1 LVNLSE
7 TKYTENRST
16 RCGVVGNHRSVSTQY
31 ETGRSSARSDSEQ
44 PVAPAG
50 WRVLAPFRYRE
61 YRLLIAAVSLSIF
74 AEGMWAVVMA
84 LQVIEL
90 SNDPAALSLV
100 ATCLG
105 AGLVGFVLVGGLA
118 ADRLSQRG
126 IIIVVEAVNT
136 VAVTAVAVLGFVD
149 ALRIWHMAVAAA
161 ALGIAAAFFFPAYS
175 AILPRILP
183 PEQLLAANGIEGV
196 VRPVFQRAVGP
207 AIAGLVVGA
216 LFPSAGALVV
226 AVLFATGLALLVA
239 TRPPKA
245 KDTGAQHEPRPHLLR
260 DLRDGWVF
268 MLRTPWL
275 LWTLLFA
282 SLFVL
287 VVLGPIEVLLPF
299 VVAERFTHGAQTYGF
314 ILAFFGLGSA
324 LGALGVSSRRL
335 PRRYLT
341 VMMAMWSVGSVPL
354 VIVGVTSSFPL
365 MALATFVIGVTDGT
379 AMVIWG
385 TLLQRRVPPELLGRV
400 SSLDFFVSLA
410 FMPVSFAIVGPL
422 SKIVSMEAIFL
433 AAGLLPVLLA
443 AVAVWAAKMHRD
455 EVAHPLR

>member
-1 LVNLSE
+1 M
-7 TKYTENRST
+7 
-16 RCGVVGNHRSVSTQY
+16 VSTQF
-31 ETGRSSARSDSEQ
+31 EIEQ
-44 PVAPAG
+44 PVVDAGG
-50 WRVLAPFRYRE
+50 WRVLAPFRFRE

-90 SNDPAALSLV
+90 DNDPASLSLV

-105 AGLVGFVLVGGLA
+105 AGLVTFVLVGGLA
-118 ADRLSQRG
+118 ADRISQRA
-126 IIIVVEAVNT
+126 IIIAVETVNLIAVST
-136 VAVTAVAVLGFVD
+136 VAVLGLTG

-183 PEQLLAANGIEGV
+183 AEQLLAANGVEGV

-216 LFPSAGALVV
+216 TFPSLGAVVV
-226 AVLFATGLALLVA
+226 AALFAIGLTLLVA
-239 TRPPKA
+239 TRPAVKA
-245 KDTGAQHEPRPHLLR
+245 AVHQPDQPHLLR
-260 DLRDGWVF
+260 DLREGFVF
-268 MLRTPWL
+268 MIRTPWL

-282 SLFVL
+282 SMFVL

-299 VVAERFTHGAQTYGF
+299 IAKQRFEDGARTFGF
-314 ILAFFGLGSA
+314 ILAFFGVGSA
-324 LGALGVSSRRL
+324 LGALAVSSRRL
-335 PRRYLT
+335 PRRYLS
-341 VMMAMWSVGSVPL
+341 VMMTMWSVGSIPL
-354 VIVGVTSSFPL
+354 VIVGITSSFPL
-365 MALATFVIGVTDGT
+365 MAAATFVIGVTDG
-379 AMVIWG
+379 AGMVIWG
-385 TLLQRRVPPELLGRV
+385 TLLQRRVPTEMLGRV

-422 SKIVSMEAIFL
+422 SKVVSMQTIFL
-433 AAGLLPVLLA
+433 VAGIVPVVLA
-443 AVAVWAAKMHRD
+443 AVAMYAARMRRD